1 MLYDYKEEA
10 GDTMKK
16 GFFFPLMFVL
26 AFFLFCCA
34 QEQTEK
40 KEIVAKINDYELT
53 LKEFDDQLAAEL
65 ELDKDFK
72 LTKEAKREF
81 LEQLI
86 RKELLIQEATKL
98 ELDRREKFI
107 RAIERYWE
115 STLIRDLVELKGKE
129 FSQRTYVSQ
138 EEIEARYEELK
149 KSEGELPLL
158 QEIQKK
164 IAEELK
170 EQKKREKLTAWIIDL
185 RRNAKIEIDSELL
198 YKD

>member
-1 MLYDYKEEA
+1 
-10 GDTMKK
+10 MKK
-16 GFFFPLMFVL
+16 GLFFPLMFVL
-26 AFFLFCCA
+26 SFFLFCCA

-86 RKELLIQEATKL
+86 RKEIFIQKATEL

-138 EEIEARYEELK
+138 EEIETRYEELK

-158 QEIQKK
+158 EEIQKK

-185 RRNAKIEIDSELL
+185 RRNAKIEIDQELL

>member
-1 MLYDYKEEA
+1 MLYDYKKEA
-10 GDTMKK
+10 GDAMKK
-16 GFFFPLMFVL
+16 GLFFPLIFVL
-26 AFFLFCCA
+26 SFSLFCCA

-72 LTKEAKREF
+72 LTKEAKKEF

-158 QEIQKK
+158 EEIQEK
-164 IAEELK
+164 IAKELK
-170 EQKKREKLTAWIIDL
+170 EQKKREKLMAWINDS
-185 RRNAKIEIDSELL
+185 RRNTKIEIDQELL

>member
-1 MLYDYKEEA
+1 
-10 GDTMKK
+10 MKK
-16 GFFFPLMFVL
+16 GLFFPLIFVL
-26 AFFLFCCA
+26 SFSLFCCA

-53 LKEFDDQLAAEL
+53 LKEFDDQLVAEL

-98 ELDRREKFI
+98 ELDRREKFT

-129 FSQRTYVSQ
+129 FSQRAYISQ
-138 EEIEARYEELK
+138 EEIEARYEEMK
-149 KSEGELPLL
+149 KLEGELPLL
-158 QEIQKK
+158 EKIQEK
-164 IAEELK
+164 IAQELK
-170 EQKKREKLTAWIIDL
+170 EQKKRKKLKEWINYL
-185 RRNAKIEIDSELL
+185 RKNAKIEIDENLL

>member
-16 GFFFPLMFVL
+16 GFFPPLMFVL

>member
-1 MLYDYKEEA
+1 
-10 GDTMKK
+10 MKK
-16 GFFFPLMFVL
+16 ELFFPLIFVL
-26 AFFLFCCA
+26 SFSLFCCA
-34 QEQTEK
+34 QEQTGK

-72 LTKEAKREF
+72 LTKEAKRKF

-86 RKELLIQEATKL
+86 RKELLIQEATELK
-98 ELDRREKFI
+98 LDRREKFTK
-107 RAIERYWE
+107 AIERYWE
-115 STLIRDLVELKGKE
+115 STLIRDLVELKGNE

-138 EEIEARYEELK
+138 EEIEIRYEELK

-158 QEIQKK
+158 EEIQEK
-164 IAEELK
+164 ITEELK

-185 RRNAKIEIDSELL
+185 RRNAKIEIDQELL

>member
-16 GFFFPLMFVL
+16 GFFSPLMFVL

-86 RKELLIQEATKL
+86 RKELLIQKATEL

-138 EEIEARYEELK
+138 EEIEARYEEPK

-158 QEIQKK
+158 EEIQKK

-185 RRNAKIEIDSELL
+185 RRNAKIEIDQELL